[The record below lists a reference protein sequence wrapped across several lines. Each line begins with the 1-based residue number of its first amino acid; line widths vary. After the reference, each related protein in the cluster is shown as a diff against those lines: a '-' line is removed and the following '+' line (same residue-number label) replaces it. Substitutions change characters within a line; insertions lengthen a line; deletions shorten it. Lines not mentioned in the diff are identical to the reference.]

1 VLLRIFIFSYS
12 WVCYNTVKSR
22 EDREE
27 TKALRNKL
35 ELRIIRI
42 VNSLKIHEDI
52 ICIDI
57 SSNNSSKLEAEI
69 LTPLIKNVGNMFYSP
84 KLISFFKEMCK
95 DCELTSTLRVVNHL
109 QANAR
114 TIIQNQNKK
123 DRAYTRAAIPGAP
136 ENIDAGPR
144 GAN

>member
-1 VLLRIFIFSYS
+1 M
-12 WVCYNTVKSR
+12 KSR

-57 SSNNSSKLEAEI
+57 SSNNTSKLESEI
-69 LTPLIKNVGNMFYSP
+69 LTPLIKNVGSMFYSP

-95 DCELTSTLRVVNHL
+95 DCELTTTLKVVNHL

-123 DRAYTRAAIPGAP
+123 DRAYSRAPNPSAP
-136 ENIDAGPR
+136 ENIDSGPR
-144 GAN
+144 GADAD